1 MKEIYALGVGHNTP
15 VFIDLAESC
24 GYKIAGLYHYN
35 SERTNEFDHGFKI
48 LGSFDDLFDEDN
60 SLTDKN
66 FLLTMGNNEI
76 RKTLTHKIVQKGGK
90 VPTIIH
96 PSAIISRFAKI
107 SNTGVYISAF
117 SHIQADTVID
127 EGVIILSGVNISH
140 TNHIHPYCFI
150 AGGATI
156 GAYTELED
164 EVFVGQGALTISG
177 KVSKIGRKAYI
188 GARSLVTKSIN
199 PNSIVKGSP
208 AKTIFCNNMNL

>member
-35 SERTNEFDHGFKI
+35 SDRTNEFDHGFKI

-60 SLTDKN
+60 SLTDKS

-76 RKTLTHKIVQKGGK
+76 RKPLTHKIVQKGGK

-107 SNTGVYISAF
+107 SKTGVYISAF
-117 SHIQADTVID
+117 F
-127 EGVIILSGVNISH
+127 
-140 TNHIHPYCFI
+140 Y
-150 AGGATI
+150 
-156 GAYTELED
+156 
-164 EVFVGQGALTISG
+164 
-177 KVSKIGRKAYI
+177 
-188 GARSLVTKSIN
+188 LV
-199 PNSIVKGSP
+199 
-208 AKTIFCNNMNL
+208 

>member
-76 RKTLTHKIVQKGGK
+76 RK
-90 VPTIIH
+90 
-96 PSAIISRFAKI
+96 
-107 SNTGVYISAF
+107 
-117 SHIQADTVID
+117 D
-127 EGVIILSGVNISH
+127 
-140 TNHIHPYCFI
+140 
-150 AGGATI
+150 
-156 GAYTELED
+156 
-164 EVFVGQGALTISG
+164 
-177 KVSKIGRKAYI
+177 RK
-188 GARSLVTKSIN
+188 SV
-199 PNSIVKGSP
+199 V
-208 AKTIFCNNMNL
+208 